1 MLGWPFSSLAGA
13 ETVTKALRLKNSG
26 SLKRLLYHTT
36 CSWYIWPFF
45 KRVRSTGT
53 RRVKAFY
60 SYAKSWGVLW
70 KLANREKVEYLVLYL
85 FRFGKNLYSSFGLC
99 FHLSRNFHVLLN
111 KAVVFFG
118 SKPHGRRFR
127 FSCQESSL
135 QTYPCGEFCS
145 FLNKTS
151 PVNMH

>member
-1 MLGWPFSSLAGA
+1 MLGWPFCSLAGA

-26 SLKRLLYHTT
+26 NLKRLLYHTT

-45 KRVRSTGT
+45 KRVRSAGT

-85 FRFGKNLYSSFGLC
+85 FRFGKNLYSHFGLC

-111 KAVVFFG
+111 KAVVFFSALNHMG
-118 SKPHGRRFR
+118 EDFVFR
-127 FSCQESSL
+127 ARNQVFKLIHAENFVLFWIKHHQ
-135 QTYPCGEFCS
+135 
-145 FLNKTS
+145 
-151 PVNMH
+151 